1 MTMLPLN
8 NQDNLQRT
16 ISTPQAVGIAFNQ
29 VVGGGVV
36 SLTGAAIALTG
47 GGAPL
52 AYFLAALSIVIVSL
66 PYAAIGSAMPVTGG
80 AYTYVSRFI
89 HPILGY
95 VNMCFF
101 ALSQTSLGLYGI
113 VAGQY
118 MHSLNPWFDQTWVA
132 FCMITSF
139 YIANMFGAVFGAR
152 LSMIMMV
159 VHIAA
164 FVMFIA
170 FGFWHFDWVN
180 YPPVLP
186 NGFGKLL
193 QAAAMLTFATGGALI
208 VVELGSELKNPG
220 KAIPVGVLVGTLLAA
235 LLYVGIAAIAA
246 GTLPIAQVAGQPLSV
261 VAEHILPKG
270 AFQFFIVG
278 GAIVAVVGT
287 TNGMLLCGSKSMLAA
302 VDDGWFPKAAGAVN
316 RRFGTPHFLLTLLYI
331 VGITPIVFG
340 IPLDMIASSVS
351 AMGQLMFAFV
361 NISALRMRYV
371 LPDVSD
377 AAPFSLNLRL
387 QWVLT
392 IVGTGVCVV
401 QSMLLL
407 SQGLSRQMLFT
418 FLVAVVVILGWGFK
432 RYPHVRRI
440 KDVNASLQPAAA

>member
-1 MTMLPLN
+1 MTMVPRN

-52 AYFLAALSIVIVSL
+52 AYLLAALSIVIVSL

-80 AYTYVSRFI
+80 AYTYVSRLI

-118 MHSLNPWFDQTWVA
+118 MHSLNPWFDQTLVA
-132 FCMITSF
+132 FSMITSF
-139 YIANMFGAVFGAR
+139 YIANMLGAVFGAR
-152 LSMIMMV
+152 LSMILMI

-186 NGFGKLL
+186 HGFGKLL

-220 KAIPVGVLVGTLLAA
+220 MAIPVGVFVGTLLAA
-235 LLYVGIAAIAA
+235 LLYVAIAAIAA
-246 GTLPIAQVAGQPLSV
+246 GTLPIAQVANQPLSV
-261 VAEHILPKG
+261 VAAHFLPP
-270 AFQFFIVG
+270 AALQFFIVG
-278 GAIVAVVGT
+278 GAVVAVIGT
-287 TNGMLLCGSKSMLAA
+287 TNGMLLCGSKSLLAA
-302 VDDGWFPKAAGAVN
+302 VDDGWFPKASGAVN

-331 VGITPIVFG
+331 VGLMPIVFG

-351 AMGQLMFAFV
+351 AMGQLMFVFV
-361 NISALRMRYV
+361 NIAALRMRYV
-371 LPDVSD
+371 RPDLHA
-377 AAPFSLNLRL
+377 AAPFKLGLRF
-387 QWVLT
+387 QWLLT
-392 IVGTGVCVV
+392 IVGSGVCVV
-401 QSMLLL
+401 QSALLL
-407 SQGLSRQMLFT
+407 SQGLSGQMLLT
-418 FLVAVVVILGWGFK
+418 FVIVVVFVLGWGFF
-432 RYPHVRRI
+432 RYPHVRRLNEI
-440 KDVNASLQPAAA
+440 NAKL